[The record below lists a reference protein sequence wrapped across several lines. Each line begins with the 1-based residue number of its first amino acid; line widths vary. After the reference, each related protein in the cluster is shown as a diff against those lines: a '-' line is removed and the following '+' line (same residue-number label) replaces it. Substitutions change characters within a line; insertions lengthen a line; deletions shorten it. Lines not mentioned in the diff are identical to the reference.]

1 MGRFPLVTLGTRTEH
16 DLVET
21 LMRTP
26 LRRAGFRVAPLRV
39 GHFLVLSYGRRS
51 LLGARGLPAAIQ
63 HGSALTR
70 SPRYTFMGAG
80 VAVAPATTT
89 RTLADGYH
97 CSNRRLS
104 PVSLGSCQT
113 SAH

>member
-63 HGSALTR
+63 RCSALTR
-70 SPRYTFMGAG
+70 SPRDIFEGAG

-89 RTLADGYH
+89 RTLTDGYH